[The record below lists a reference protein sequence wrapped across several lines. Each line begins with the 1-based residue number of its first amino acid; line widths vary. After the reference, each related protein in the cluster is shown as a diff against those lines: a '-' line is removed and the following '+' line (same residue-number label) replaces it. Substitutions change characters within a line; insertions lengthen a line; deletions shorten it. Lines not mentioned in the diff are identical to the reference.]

1 MKHTI
6 ISALIGG
13 IVAVMM
19 MGVLWPMPLSGTNNV
34 VEIETAYDRVMRTNE
49 LKCGIMPWAPYWE
62 VNANTGD
69 VTGMARDFFDGVGKL
84 AQLKMT
90 YIPITFGNQ
99 SLELSTGR
107 IDAVCNDGPWI
118 LSLAKVTAFTTP
130 YYYTPMYVY
139 VRADDDRFKTY
150 NDLNRA
156 GVTFV
161 ALDGDSSL
169 ELAEDLFPAATTR
182 TISGQSD
189 STNQIMDVITK
200 KVDATII
207 DALSAGVYNEHNN
220 KKLKRLMNHP
230 VAAYPGGMS
239 VLPAEEKLRQFLSTA
254 INSANATGLT
264 TRVLDQYDP
273 KGDFLLRVSPGYLLA
288 H

>member
-1 MKHTI
+1 MKQI
-6 ISALIGG
+6 ILSALVGG
-13 IVAVMM
+13 ITAVIIMAV
-19 MGVLWPMPLSGTNNV
+19 VLPRSTVVVDNV
-34 VEIETAYDRVMRTNE
+34 PKIETAYDRVMRTNE

-62 VNANTGD
+62 VDANTGD

-150 NDLNRA
+150 DDLNRT

-169 ELAEDLFPAATTR
+169 ELAQDLFPAATTR

-220 KKLKRLMNHP
+220 KKLKRLIDRP

-254 INSANATGLT
+254 INSANTMGLT

-273 KGDFLLRVSPGYLLA
+273 KGDFLLRVSPGYFLP